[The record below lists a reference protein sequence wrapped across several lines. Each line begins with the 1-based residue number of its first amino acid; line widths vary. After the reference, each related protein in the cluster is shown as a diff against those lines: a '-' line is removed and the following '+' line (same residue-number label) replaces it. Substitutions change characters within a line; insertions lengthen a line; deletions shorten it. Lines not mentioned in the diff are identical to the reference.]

1 MKIRVAL
8 CQFMPDVG
16 DVESNGERIIS
27 CLRSDDADV
36 YIFPELFL
44 TGYGAD
50 CSLLKDEVQDMVR
63 TISEECR
70 GTDTAA
76 VFGSP
81 RYTDGGVMNS
91 LAFLSPDGDIWY
103 DKAHLARFGVYAEN
117 EFTEGQSPVIGHY
130 HGIGFGMC
138 VCYDIFFPEIL
149 HGCSL
154 RGASVN
160 ICVAASAV
168 QSKPFLDKVISARA
182 LENVTYLAYV
192 NNTGPLNGLEMHGC
206 SRGLDPFGDV
216 IAECGTSEC
225 VSVFTVDTE
234 ELERA
239 RGIRRHLTDFRSDI
253 PWL

>member
-1 MKIRVAL
+1 MKVRVAL

-50 CSLLKDEVQDMVR
+50 CSVLKDEVQDMVR

-70 GTDTAA
+70 KTDTAA

-81 RYTDGGVMNS
+81 RYTDDGVMNS

-117 EFTEGQSPVIGHY
+117 EFTEGRSPAIGLY

-138 VCYDIFFPEIL
+138 VCYDIFFP
-149 HGCSL
+149 
-154 RGASVN
+154 
-160 ICVAASAV
+160 
-168 QSKPFLDKVISARA
+168 
-182 LENVTYLAYV
+182 
-192 NNTGPLNGLEMHGC
+192 
-206 SRGLDPFGDV
+206 
-216 IAECGTSEC
+216 
-225 VSVFTVDTE
+225 
-234 ELERA
+234 
-239 RGIRRHLTDFRSDI
+239 
-253 PWL
+253 